1 MKCLN
6 ETYNNEAS
14 LLNTILNNDLVK
26 YTSSLIGN
34 EYIIFNIYAV
44 DDTVDQYDAF
54 LNEYLKIYSIYNNT
68 LLQDSDIFKDDG
80 NPEITNPEIFNN
92 IINNNFIPYLNS
104 KIKKF
109 HISNDA
115 LAVCYKQVNNQVKK
129 LYNIIKQYSTGN
141 FALNINQSHSNIGTI
156 VYPFQLLNKIPFFN
170 LNKISIQEYNYNDFK
185 NKASEFI
192 LENND
197 LIITFDR
204 DNNILQSGICK
215 DDGSYITEYN
225 QKYTQIYIET
235 IQNAITDILKNF
247 NSYITYKE
255 WNDIKFPII
264 SVSLVI
270 DFYDAINIK
279 PPTFMFKNSKSDNIC
294 EDIKDFYI
302 FDKIYIITRIQQ
314 VMYKFHSDKHK
325 IIYSPLIDNI
335 YKGDNYTLIKNRH
348 TIPYCINNMYKDL
361 IKLFQEKADPVT
373 STQFQ
378 LITKFISNFLILSQL
393 KITRIRV
400 GDDGTL
406 FNFNAQLKLNTI
418 FYKMYKIYQF
428 IQNEY
433 QNILKLYSHKQAYN
447 YLKNCNLRID
457 ALNKILKLHE

>member
-141 FALNINQSHSNIGTI
+141 FALNINQSHSNIDTI

-314 VMYKFHSDKHK
+314 AMYKFHSDKHK

-378 LITKFISNFLILSQL
+378 LITKFISNFLIVSQL
-393 KITRIRV
+393 KISRIRV

-428 IQNEY
+428 IQKEY
-433 QNILKLYSHKQAYN
+433 QNILKLYSHKQAYI

-457 ALNKILKLHE
+457 ALNKILELHE

>member
-14 LLNTILNNDLVK
+14 LLNTILNNNLVK
-26 YTSSLIGN
+26 YTSPLIKN

-44 DDTVDQYDAF
+44 NDTVDQYDAF

-141 FALNINQSHSNIGTI
+141 FALNINQSHSNIDTI

-255 WNDIKFPII
+255 WNGIKFPII
-264 SVSLVI
+264 PVSLVI

-294 EDIKDFYI
+294 EDIKDFYT
-302 FDKIYIITRIQQ
+302 FDNIYIITRIQQ
-314 VMYKFHSDKHK
+314 AMYKFHSDKHK

-361 IKLFQEKADPVT
+361 IKLFQEKADPDT

-378 LITKFISNFLILSQL
+378 LITKFISNFLTLSQL
-393 KITRIRV
+393 KISRNRV

-433 QNILKLYSHKQAYN
+433 QNILKLYSHKHAYI
-447 YLKNCNLRID
+447 YLKNITSRID
-457 ALNKILKLHE
+457 ALNKILELHE

>member
-1 MKCLN
+1 MKQLN

-14 LLNTILNNDLVK
+14 LLNTILNNNLVK
-26 YTSSLIGN
+26 YTSPLIKN

-44 DDTVDQYDAF
+44 NDTVDQYDAF

-109 HISNDA
+109 HISNDE

-141 FALNINQSHSNIGTI
+141 FALNINQAHNDIDTI

-247 NSYITYKE
+247 NSYITYKV
-255 WNDIKFPII
+255 WNGIKFPII

-314 VMYKFHSDKHK
+314 AMYKFHSDKHK

-361 IKLFQEKADPVT
+361 IKLFQDKADPDT

-378 LITKFISNFLILSQL
+378 LITKFISNFLIVTQL
-393 KITRIRV
+393 KISRIRV

-428 IQNEY
+428 IQKEY
-433 QNILKLYSHKQAYN
+433 QNILKLYSHKQAYI

-457 ALNKILKLHE
+457 ALNKILELHE

>member
-26 YTSSLIGN
+26 YTSPLIRN

-141 FALNINQSHSNIGTI
+141 FALNINQSHSNIDTI
-156 VYPFQLLNKIPFFN
+156 IYPLQLLNKIPFFN

-255 WNDIKFPII
+255 WNGIKFPII

-294 EDIKDFYI
+294 EDIKDFYT
-302 FDKIYIITRIQQ
+302 F
-314 VMYKFHSDKHK
+314 
-325 IIYSPLIDNI
+325 DNI
-335 YKGDNYTLIKNRH
+335 YI
-348 TIPYCINNMYKDL
+348 
-361 IKLFQEKADPVT
+361 
-373 STQFQ
+373 
-378 LITKFISNFLILSQL
+378 
-393 KITRIRV
+393 
-400 GDDGTL
+400 
-406 FNFNAQLKLNTI
+406 
-418 FYKMYKIYQF
+418 
-428 IQNEY
+428 
-433 QNILKLYSHKQAYN
+433 
-447 YLKNCNLRID
+447 
-457 ALNKILKLHE
+457 